1 MMSRVAGY
9 FLILND
15 HRYFS
20 FRGNIHYKFAE
31 PVPEFDHPRHVPL
44 VCFITNKSGMITHI
58 GHGKRGV
65 RAGTDLRRLNIE
77 DIFELKK
84 PVSAIEIANTTGSRV
99 RSHLI
104 NKINY
109 GGLFSPRCF
118 EDFLSAFLKKSPDTI
133 PLLDKYT
140 QSRQLRI
147 SRLSKNAKKSLAE
160 QKEAVLTAMNIAGI
174 DKDNAQGWD
183 YDEAEKPISFLDG
196 IAQVRLRE
204 DSMIINDLSNIPGF
218 DLIKST
224 KYSSSVFE
232 NNKTRLTVLLANR
245 LPLEELLGTDLIYF
259 NEDFKCFIMVQYKA
273 MEKEGDKFVFRLP
286 NLQFTEE
293 ISRMDSII
301 QSLRS
306 TSGNGFINDYRF
318 NENPFFVK
326 ICPRLEFDPDNVG
339 LSTGMYIPLDYIKM
353 LENETCIEGKRGA
366 KAISYDNVG
375 RYLDNTGFKTI
386 IEGGWIG
393 TNQNQSLYIERIIKD
408 ILENG
413 KTAVLAIKKKLEADF
428 SSERLESDKNEV
440 CDSENLPF

>member
-1 MMSRVAGY
+1 MSRVAGY

-15 HRYFS
+15 RRYFS
-20 FRGNIHYKFAE
+20 FQGNMHYKFAE
-31 PVPEFDHPRHVPL
+31 PVPEFAHPRHVPL
-44 VCFITNKSGMITHI
+44 VCFITNKSGVITHI
-58 GHGKRGV
+58 GLGKRGV

-104 NKINY
+104 NKINS

-118 EDFLSAFLKKSPDTI
+118 EEFLGVFLRKVPDTI
-133 PLLDKYT
+133 PLLDKYSK
-140 QSRQLRI
+140 SRQLRI

-224 KYSSSVFE
+224 KYSFSVFE
-232 NNKTRLTVLLANR
+232 NSKTRLTVLLANR

-286 NLQFTEE
+286 NLQFAEE

-301 QSLRS
+301 QSLSS

-326 ICPRLEFDPDNVG
+326 LCPRLEFDPDNVG
-339 LSTGMYIPLDYIKM
+339 LSTGMYIPLDYIKV
-353 LENETCIEGKRGA
+353 LENETCIEGERGG

-413 KTAVLAIKKKLEADF
+413 KTAVFAIKKKLEKDF
-428 SSERLESDKNEV
+428 PSEQFEENEDESGDF
-440 CDSENLPF
+440 ENLPF

>member
-1 MMSRVAGY
+1 MSRVAGY
-9 FLILND
+9 FLILSEG
-15 HRYFS
+15 RYFS
-20 FRGNIHYKFAE
+20 FRGNMYDKFAE
-31 PVPEFDHPRHVPL
+31 PIPEFSHPRYVPL
-44 VCFITNKSGMITHI
+44 VCFISNENGNITHI
-58 GHGKRGV
+58 GLGKRGV

-84 PVSAIEIANTTGSRV
+84 PISAIGIANTTGSRV
-99 RSHLI
+99 RSHII
-104 NKINY
+104 NKINS
-109 GGLFSPRCF
+109 GGLFSPKCF
-118 EDFLSAFLKKSPDTI
+118 EEFLSAFLKKATDTI
-133 PLLDKYT
+133 PLLDKY
-140 QSRQLRI
+140 SKARQLRI
-147 SRLSKNAKKSLAE
+147 SKLSKDAKKSLAE

-174 DKDNAQGWD
+174 DRDNAQGWD

-224 KYSSSVFE
+224 RYSSSVFE
-232 NNKTRLTVLLANR
+232 NSKTRLTVLLANR

-259 NEDFKCFIMVQYKA
+259 NEDFRCFIMVQYKT
-273 MEKEGDKFVFRLP
+273 MEKERDKFIFRLP
-286 NLQFTEE
+286 NLQFSEE

-301 QSLRS
+301 QSLKS
-306 TSGNGFINDYRF
+306 TNGNGFIHDYRF

-353 LENETCIEGKRGA
+353 LEKDKCIEGERGG

-393 TNQNQSLYIERIIKD
+393 TNQNQSLLIEKMIRD

-413 KTAVLAIKKKLEADF
+413 KAAVLAIKKKLENDF
-428 SSERLESDKNEV
+428 LSKQFERNEDESD
-440 CDSENLPF
+440 DFENLPF